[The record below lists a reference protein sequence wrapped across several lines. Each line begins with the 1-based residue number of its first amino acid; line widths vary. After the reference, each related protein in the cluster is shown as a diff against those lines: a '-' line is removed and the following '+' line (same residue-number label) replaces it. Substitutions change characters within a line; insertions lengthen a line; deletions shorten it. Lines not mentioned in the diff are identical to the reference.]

1 MALIILWGRLT
12 IHFGLTQVTDYR
24 LLTAIQ
30 AFSSEDTVRVQEF
43 TTMLDDRTLLPT
55 LGFLIELAGPLG
67 ASAC

>member
-1 MALIILWGRLT
+1 MALIILWDRLT
-12 IHFGLTQVTDYR
+12 IHFGLTQATDYR
-24 LLTAIQ
+24 LLAAIK

-55 LGFLIELAGPLG
+55 LGFFIELAGPLG